1 VIRKN
6 LSDYATHDKTIPH
19 MLLQD
24 NSFFKGY
31 YNFLCHKKDASRF
44 FSNDASFLSAMGCRP
59 FGGASLE
66 APEHPARVKG
76 YPPLQTP
83 VG

>member
-44 FSNDASFLSAMGCRP
+44 QDDASFLSAMGCCP

-66 APEHPARVKG
+66 APEHPARVRG
-76 YPPLQTP
+76 AHPLTNP
-83 VG
+83 LA